1 MSITHPNHCFPH
13 RRLEAPEL
21 KNGSKLFNTHVW
33 RSKMNKGLY
42 DKQGIVMVAALF
54 FFFLLL
60 TSITD
65 SVNAELMIYP
75 AQDQTPEQQQK
86 DEFECHQWAVG
97 QAGYDPTMAQQAP
110 QQQATQR
117 GGAIR
122 GAAGGALLGVGIGAI
137 AGDAGKGAAIGAG
150 AGAVGGGAR
159 QRQQNQ
165 QKESANQQAQAD
177 QQALLERYNK
187 ARSVCLEGKGYTVK

>member
-1 MSITHPNHCFPH
+1 
-13 RRLEAPEL
+13 
-21 KNGSKLFNTHVW
+21 
-33 RSKMNKGLY
+33 MNKGLY

-65 SVNAELMIYP
+65 SANAELMIYP

-110 QQQATQR
+110 QQQTTQR
-117 GGAIR
+117 GGQFAER
-122 GAAGGALLGVGIGAI
+122 PVVLCSGL
-137 AGDAGKGAAIGAG
+137 
-150 AGAVGGGAR
+150 
-159 QRQQNQ
+159 
-165 QKESANQQAQAD
+165 ESV
-177 QQALLERYNK
+177 R
-187 ARSVCLEGKGYTVK
+187 